1 MQYAKNAAGDFA
13 GTLED
18 WLRHLDEK
26 FSLTPAA
33 HEVVQAVI
41 NDPRHASFASA
52 TELAQK
58 ADVNV
63 ATITR
68 TAQSLG
74 FSGWPE
80 LRQEIRTRFMS
91 KLSAPEVSV
100 VHQQETGN
108 ERPFDAAMNR
118 QMEQLTA
125 LRRRTDRN
133 SVKEIAKLIAGAKR
147 RIVVGSGSFASI
159 ANILAHHATLCG
171 YRMELATD
179 GVMIANALGDVKEN
193 DVVIIFTFWR
203 LYNSAIRA
211 AAQAKAKGATTC
223 VITDAAV
230 DALAKNADY
239 LLLAPAESTSFY
251 ATVVPGI
258 GLAEAISAE
267 LGALNP
273 EMSAR
278 SIADFEE
285 QWQHQDLLFTKTA
298 PMAGKPFDQL

>member
-1 MQYAKNAAGDFA
+1 MQYAKNTADTFA
-13 GTLED
+13 ESLED
-18 WLRHLDEK
+18 WLRNLDEK
-26 FSLTPAA
+26 HSLTPAA

-52 TELAQK
+52 ADLAQK
-58 ADVNV
+58 AEVNV

-74 FSGWPE
+74 FSGWPD

-100 VHQQETGN
+100 VHQQETGAD
-108 ERPFDAAMNR
+108 RPFDAALNR
-118 QMEQLTA
+118 QIEQLTA
-125 LRRRTDRN
+125 LRRRTDRQ
-133 SVKEIAKLIAGAKR
+133 SVRDVAKVIAGGKR
-147 RIVVGSGSFASI
+147 RIVLGSGSFASI

-179 GVMIANALGDVKEN
+179 GVMIANALGDVKEG
-193 DVVIIFTFWR
+193 DVVVIVTFWR

-211 AAQAKAKGATTC
+211 ARQAKARGATTC
-223 VITDAAV
+223 IITDAAV
-230 DALAKNADY
+230 DALAENGDY

-251 ATVVPGI
+251 TTIIPGI
-258 GLAEAISAE
+258 SLVEAISAE
-267 LGALNP
+267 LGALDP

-278 SIADFEE
+278 SIASFEE
-285 QWQHQDLLFTKTA
+285 QWQDQDLLFTKTA
-298 PMAGKPFDQL
+298 PMAGKPFDTL